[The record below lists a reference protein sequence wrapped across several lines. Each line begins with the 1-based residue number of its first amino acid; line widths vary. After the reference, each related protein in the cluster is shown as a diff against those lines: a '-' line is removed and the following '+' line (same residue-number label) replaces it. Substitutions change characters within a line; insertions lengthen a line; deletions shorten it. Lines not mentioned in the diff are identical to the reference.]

1 MDLDKIFNVWYN
13 LIDLLKI
20 LMSCKDF
27 LILVEENQRIVAEG
41 VFMYPV
47 PGKCPVCGEM
57 MEIRRLH
64 CRHCDTAVEGHF
76 SLGRFYHLTPEQ
88 LQFAE
93 TFIRCEGKITRVE
106 EDMGL
111 SYPTVRARLHALI
124 RALGYEVGPEPA
136 GVSPE
141 ERRRILEDLAQG
153 KISSED
159 AVDLLQG

>member
-1 MDLDKIFNVWYN
+1 
-13 LIDLLKI
+13 
-20 LMSCKDF
+20 
-27 LILVEENQRIVAEG
+27 
-41 VFMYPV
+41 
-47 PGKCPVCGEM
+47 

-76 SLGRFYHLTPEQ
+76 SLDRFFHLTAEQ

-111 SYPTVRARLHALI
+111 SYPAVRARLHALI
-124 RALGYEVGPEPA
+124 RALGYEVGPEPT

-159 AVDLLQG
+159 AVELLQG